1 MLKVEDL
8 HHVGIPVR
16 DAERSKEFYRS
27 ILALE
32 EIERPDF
39 DFPGA
44 WFSLGTRQFHLIQH
58 TDAKTPR
65 ETNEI
70 DSRDGHF
77 ALRESSYRETRDK
90 LIRLGITFWDR
101 PVNPTPWPQI
111 YITDPDGNVI
121 ELNTAEL
128 D

>member
-8 HHVGIPVR
+8 HHVSIPVT
-16 DAERSKEFYRS
+16 DAERSREFYRS

-32 EIERPDF
+32 EIERPGF
-39 DFPGA
+39 DFPGV
-44 WFSLGTRQFHLIQH
+44 WFRLGSRQLHLIQH
-58 TDAKTPR
+58 SEAKTLR
-65 ETNEI
+65 GTNEI

-77 ALRESSYRETRDK
+77 ALRVGSYRETREHLIK
-90 LIRLGITFWDR
+90 LRIPFLDR

-121 ELNTAEL
+121 ELNAAEL

>member
-8 HHVGIPVR
+8 HHLSIPVV
-16 DAERSKEFYRS
+16 DAERSRQFYKS
-27 ILALE
+27 LLDLD

-39 DFPGA
+39 DFPGV
-44 WFSLGTRQFHLIQH
+44 WFRLGNRQLHLIQH
-58 TDAKTPR
+58 LGAKTLR
-65 ETNEI
+65 GMHEI
-70 DSRDGHF
+70 DPRDGHL
-77 ALRESSYRETRDK
+77 AVHVRSYRETREH
-90 LIRLGITFWDR
+90 LIRLGIPFLDR

-121 ELNTAEL
+121 ELNAAEL